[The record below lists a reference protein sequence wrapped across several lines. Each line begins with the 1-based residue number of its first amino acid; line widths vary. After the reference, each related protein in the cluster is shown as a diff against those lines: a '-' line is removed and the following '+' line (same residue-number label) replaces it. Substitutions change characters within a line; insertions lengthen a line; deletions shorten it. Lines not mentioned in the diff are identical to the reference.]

1 MEYIKMTENN
11 TRVDVYFDG
20 EKYVFINAFH
30 GCVAVARREGL
41 VEFTNDG
48 YMAHVKFKVEK
59 TRCTIS
65 KRTIYGAIHNMENRY
80 MSTIVEYEWE
90 EVDRDNLPY
99 AVSVKVEER

>member
-1 MEYIKMTENN
+1 MEYIKRTENN

-41 VEFTNDG
+41 AEFTNDG

-65 KRTIYGAIHNMENRY
+65 KRTIDGAIRKMENIY

-90 EVDRDNLPY
+90 EVDRDDLPY

>member
-1 MEYIKMTENN
+1 MEYIKRTENN

-41 VEFTNDG
+41 AEFTNAGD
-48 YMAHVKFKVEK
+48 MATVKFKVEK

-65 KRTIYGAIHNMENRY
+65 KRTIYGAINKMENRY

-90 EVDRDNLPY
+90 EVDRDDLPY